1 VTRTEAHRS
10 EYSAGEI
17 FAMAG
22 ASDRHVTNGVA
33 LKQLRDRRRMG
44 LSHAF

>member
-1 VTRTEAHRS
+1 MTRTAEYKS
-10 EYSAGEI
+10 EYFAGEI

-33 LKQLRDRRRMG
+33 LKQLRDRTRMG